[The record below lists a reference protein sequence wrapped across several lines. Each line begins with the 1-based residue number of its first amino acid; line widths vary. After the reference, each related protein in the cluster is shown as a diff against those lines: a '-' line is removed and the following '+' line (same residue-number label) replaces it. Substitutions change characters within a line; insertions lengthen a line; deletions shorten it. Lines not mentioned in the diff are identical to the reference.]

1 MERIILFILQLFKSC
16 RVKSENIVTTLDEG
30 WIQ

>member
-16 RVKSENIVTTLDEG
+16 RVKSENIVTTLDEE
-30 WIQ
+30 